1 MNISMFLEV
10 VNLDGILAIHKEV
23 GMTSHDVVF
32 KLRKILKTKKVGHT
46 GTLDPEVSGV
56 LPICIGKATRVSD
69 YVMESGKT
77 YKAEVTIGVSTT
89 TEDQTGDIVEE
100 KNVNENIWSTDDIR
114 STINKLEG
122 EIEQIP
128 PMYSAVKVNGKK
140 LYEYARQ
147 NIEVERPVRKVFI
160 NSIEL
165 ISEISY
171 DNQTCKFEIEV
182 ECGKGTYIR
191 TLATQIGELLGFP
204 AHMSHL
210 IRLKSGGF
218 SLEQAIK
225 LDELRQ
231 IVEQDKLQDV
241 LLPLEYGL
249 NGLEKTTIN
258 DEEIVKRIQN
268 GQKIEKQLIA
278 DHQFEGIFVVWY
290 GDKAIAIMDTYEKNN
305 ALYKP
310 KKVFL

>member
-1 MNISMFLEV
+1 MEV

-56 LPICIGKATRVSD
+56 LPICVGKATRVSD
-69 YVMESGKT
+69 YVMESGKS
-77 YKAEVTIGVSTT
+77 YRAEVTIGVSTT
-89 TEDQTGDIVEE
+89 TEDQTGEIVDQKRVDQNLWDKDEMIATL
-100 KNVNENIWSTDDIR
+100 KQ
-114 STINKLEG
+114 LEG
-122 EIEQIP
+122 DIEQIP

-147 NIEVERPVRKVFI
+147 NIEVERPVRRVHI
-160 NSIEL
+160 NSIDL
-165 ISEISY
+165 ISDIIYENDI
-171 DNQTCKFEIEV
+171 CKFEIEV

-191 TLATQIGELLGFP
+191 TLAIQIGTLLNYP

-218 SLEQAIK
+218 TLNQAIK
-225 LDELRQ
+225 LDDLRE

-241 LLPLEYGL
+241 ILPLEYGL
-249 NGLEKTTIN
+249 NGLTKITVHDKN
-258 DEEIVKRIQN
+258 IVTRIQN
-268 GQKIEKQLIA
+268 GQKIEKSLI
-278 DHQFEGIFVVWY
+278 DESKHDGEFVVWY
-290 GDKAIAIMDTYEKNN
+290 EDKAIAIMDTYDKNET
-305 ALYKP
+305 LYKP

>member
-1 MNISMFLEV
+1 MEV

-56 LPICIGKATRVSD
+56 LPICVGKATRVSD
-69 YVMESGKT
+69 YVMESGKS
-77 YKAEVTIGVSTT
+77 YRAEVTIGVSTT
-89 TEDQTGDIVEE
+89 TEDQTGEIVDQKRVDQNLWDKDEIIATL
-100 KNVNENIWSTDDIR
+100 KQ
-114 STINKLEG
+114 LEG
-122 EIEQIP
+122 DIEQIP

-147 NIEVERPVRKVFI
+147 NIEVERPVRRVHI
-160 NSIEL
+160 NSIDL
-165 ISEISY
+165 ISDIIYENDI
-171 DNQTCKFEIEV
+171 CKFEIEV

-191 TLATQIGELLGFP
+191 TLATQIGALLNYP

-218 SLEQAIK
+218 TLNQAIK
-225 LDELRQ
+225 LDDLRG

-241 LLPLEYGL
+241 ILPLEYGL
-249 NGLEKTTIN
+249 NGLTKITVHDKN
-258 DEEIVKRIQN
+258 IVTRIQN
-268 GQKIEKQLIA
+268 GQKIEKSLI
-278 DHQFEGIFVVWY
+278 DESKHDGEFVVWY
-290 GDKAIAIMDTYEKNN
+290 EDKAIAIMDTYDKNET
-305 ALYKP
+305 LYKP

>member
-1 MNISMFLEV
+1 M
-10 VNLDGILAIHKEV
+10 DGILAIHKEV

-69 YVMESGKT
+69 YVMESGKK
-77 YKAEVTIGVSTT
+77 YKAEVTIGFSTT
-89 TEDQTGDIVEE
+89 TEDQTGELVEQ
-100 KNVNENIWSTDDIR
+100 KIVNEHTWSTEDIR
-114 STINKLEG
+114 STLNKLVG

-147 NIEVERPVRKVFI
+147 NIEVERPVRKVVI

-165 ISEISY
+165 TSEISY
-171 DNQTCKFEIEV
+171 VDQICKFEIEV

-191 TLATQIGELLGFP
+191 TLATQVGELLGFP

-218 SLEQAIK
+218 SLDQAVK
-225 LDELRQ
+225 LDDLRE
-231 IVEQDKLQDV
+231 IVEQDKLQNV

-249 NGLEKTTIN
+249 NGLEKITIN
-258 DEEIVKRIQN
+258 DEDIVKRIQN
-268 GQKIEKQLIA
+268 GQKIEKHLI
-278 DHQFEGIFVVWY
+278 DEHKHDGIFVVWY
-290 GDKAIAIMDTYEKNN
+290 EEKAIAIMDTYEKNS

>member
-1 MNISMFLEV
+1 M
-10 VNLDGILAIHKEV
+10 DGILAIHKEV

-56 LPICIGKATRVSD
+56 LPICVGKATRVSD
-69 YVMESGKT
+69 YVMESGKS
-77 YKAEVTIGVSTT
+77 YRAEVTIGMSTT
-89 TEDQTGDIVEE
+89 TEDQTGEIVDQKRVDQNLWDKDEMIATL
-100 KNVNENIWSTDDIR
+100 KQ
-114 STINKLEG
+114 LEG
-122 EIEQIP
+122 DIEQIP

-147 NIEVERPVRKVFI
+147 NIEVERPVRRVHI
-160 NSIEL
+160 NSIDL
-165 ISEISY
+165 ISDIIYENDI
-171 DNQTCKFEIEV
+171 CKFEIEV

-191 TLATQIGELLGFP
+191 TLATQIGALLNYP

-218 SLEQAIK
+218 TLNQAIK
-225 LDELRQ
+225 LDDLRE

-241 LLPLEYGL
+241 ILPLEYGL
-249 NGLEKTTIN
+249 NGLTKITVHDKNIIT
-258 DEEIVKRIQN
+258 RIQN
-268 GQKIEKQLIA
+268 GQKIEKSLI
-278 DHQFEGIFVVWY
+278 DESKHDGEFVVWNE
-290 GDKAIAIMDTYEKNN
+290 DKAIAIMDTYDKNET
-305 ALYKP
+305 LYKP

>member
-1 MNISMFLEV
+1 M
-10 VNLDGILAIHKEV
+10 DGILAIHKEV

-69 YVMESGKT
+69 YVMESGKK
-77 YKAEVTIGVSTT
+77 YKAEVTIGFSTT
-89 TEDQTGDIVEE
+89 TEDQTGELVEQ
-100 KNVNENIWSTDDIR
+100 KIVNEHTWSTEDIR
-114 STINKLEG
+114 FTLKKLVG

-147 NIEVERPVRKVFI
+147 NIEVERPVRKVVI

-165 ISEISY
+165 TSEISY
-171 DNQTCKFEIEV
+171 VDQICKFEIEV

-191 TLATQIGELLGFP
+191 TLATQVGELLGFP

-218 SLEQAIK
+218 SLDQAVK
-225 LDELRQ
+225 LDDLRE
-231 IVEQDKLQDV
+231 IVEQDKLQNV

-249 NGLEKTTIN
+249 NGLEKITIN
-258 DEEIVKRIQN
+258 DEDIVKRIQN
-268 GQKIEKQLIA
+268 GQKIEKHLI
-278 DHQFEGIFVVWY
+278 DEHKHDGIFVVWY
-290 GDKAIAIMDTYEKNN
+290 EEKAIAIMDTYEKNS

>member
-1 MNISMFLEV
+1 M
-10 VNLDGILAIHKEV
+10 DGILAIHKEV

-56 LPICIGKATRVSD
+56 LPICVGKATRVSD
-69 YVMESGKT
+69 YVMESGKS
-77 YKAEVTIGVSTT
+77 YRAEVTIGVSTT
-89 TEDQTGDIVEE
+89 TEDQTGEIVDQKRVDQNLWDKDEIIATL
-100 KNVNENIWSTDDIR
+100 KQ
-114 STINKLEG
+114 LEG
-122 EIEQIP
+122 DIEQIP

-147 NIEVERPVRKVFI
+147 NLEVERPVRRVHI
-160 NSIEL
+160 NSIDL
-165 ISEISY
+165 ISDIIYEN
-171 DNQTCKFEIEV
+171 DTCKFEIEV

-191 TLATQIGELLGFP
+191 TLATQIGALLNYP

-218 SLEQAIK
+218 TLNQAIK
-225 LDELRQ
+225 LDDLRE

-241 LLPLEYGL
+241 ILPLEYGL
-249 NGLEKTTIN
+249 NGLTKITVHDKN
-258 DEEIVKRIQN
+258 IVTRIQN
-268 GQKIEKQLIA
+268 GQKIEKSLI
-278 DHQFEGIFVVWY
+278 DESKHDGEFVVWY
-290 GDKAIAIMDTYEKNN
+290 EDKAIAIMDTYDKNET
-305 ALYKP
+305 LYKP

>member
-1 MNISMFLEV
+1 MEV

-56 LPICIGKATRVSD
+56 LPICVGKATRVSD
-69 YVMESGKT
+69 YVMESGKS
-77 YKAEVTIGVSTT
+77 YRAEVTIGVSTT
-89 TEDQTGDIVEE
+89 TEDQTGEIVDQKRVDQNLWDKDEIIATL
-100 KNVNENIWSTDDIR
+100 KQ
-114 STINKLEG
+114 LEG
-122 EIEQIP
+122 DIEQIP

-147 NIEVERPVRKVFI
+147 NIEVERPVRRVHI
-160 NSIEL
+160 NSINL
-165 ISEISY
+165 ISDIIYENDI
-171 DNQTCKFEIEV
+171 CKFEIEV

-191 TLATQIGELLGFP
+191 TLATQIGALLNYP

-218 SLEQAIK
+218 TLNQAIK
-225 LDELRQ
+225 LDDLRE

-241 LLPLEYGL
+241 ILPLEYGL
-249 NGLEKTTIN
+249 NGLTKITVHDKN
-258 DEEIVKRIQN
+258 IVTRIQN
-268 GQKIEKQLIA
+268 GQKIEKSLI
-278 DHQFEGIFVVWY
+278 DESKHDGEFVVWY
-290 GDKAIAIMDTYEKNN
+290 EDKAIAIMDTYDKNET
-305 ALYKP
+305 LYKP

>member
-1 MNISMFLEV
+1 M
-10 VNLDGILAIHKEV
+10 DGILAIHKEV

-56 LPICIGKATRVSD
+56 LPICVGKATRVSD
-69 YVMESGKT
+69 YVMESGKS
-77 YKAEVTIGVSTT
+77 YRAEVTIGVSTT
-89 TEDQTGDIVEE
+89 TEDQTGEIVDQKRVDQNLWDKDEIIATL
-100 KNVNENIWSTDDIR
+100 KQ
-114 STINKLEG
+114 LEG
-122 EIEQIP
+122 DIEQIP

-147 NIEVERPVRKVFI
+147 NIEVERPVRRVHI
-160 NSIEL
+160 NSIDL
-165 ISEISY
+165 ISDIIYEN
-171 DNQTCKFEIEV
+171 DTCKFEIEV

-191 TLATQIGELLGFP
+191 TLATQIGALLNYP

-225 LDELRQ
+225 LDDLRE

-241 LLPLEYGL
+241 ILPLEYGL
-249 NGLEKTTIN
+249 NGLTKITVHDKN
-258 DEEIVKRIQN
+258 IVTRIQN
-268 GQKIEKQLIA
+268 GQKIEKSLI
-278 DHQFEGIFVVWY
+278 DESKHDGEFVVWY
-290 GDKAIAIMDTYEKNN
+290 EDKAIAIMDTYDKNET
-305 ALYKP
+305 LYKP

>member
-1 MNISMFLEV
+1 M
-10 VNLDGILAIHKEV
+10 DGILAIHKEV

-56 LPICIGKATRVSD
+56 LPICVGKATRVSD
-69 YVMESGKT
+69 YVMESGKS
-77 YKAEVTIGVSTT
+77 YRAEVTIGVSTT
-89 TEDQTGDIVEE
+89 TEDQTGEIVDQ
-100 KNVNENIWSTDDIR
+100 KR
-114 STINKLEG
+114 INQNLWDKDEIIATLKQLEG
-122 EIEQIP
+122 DIEQIP

-147 NIEVERPVRKVFI
+147 NIEVERPVRRVHI
-160 NSIEL
+160 NSIDL
-165 ISEISY
+165 ISDIIYENDI
-171 DNQTCKFEIEV
+171 CKFEIEV

-191 TLATQIGELLGFP
+191 TLATQIGALLNYP

-218 SLEQAIK
+218 TLNQAIK
-225 LDELRQ
+225 LDDLRE

-241 LLPLEYGL
+241 ILPLEYGL
-249 NGLEKTTIN
+249 NGLTKITVHDKN
-258 DEEIVKRIQN
+258 IVTRIQN
-268 GQKIEKQLIA
+268 GQKIEKSLI
-278 DHQFEGIFVVWY
+278 DESKHDGEFVVWY
-290 GDKAIAIMDTYEKNN
+290 EDKAIAIMDTYDKNET
-305 ALYKP
+305 LYKP

>member
-1 MNISMFLEV
+1 M
-10 VNLDGILAIHKEV
+10 DGILAIHKEV

-56 LPICIGKATRVSD
+56 LPICVGKATRVSD
-69 YVMESGKT
+69 YVMESGKS
-77 YKAEVTIGVSTT
+77 YRAEVTIGMSTT
-89 TEDQTGDIVEE
+89 TEDQTGEIVDQKRVGQNLWDKDEMIATL
-100 KNVNENIWSTDDIR
+100 KQ
-114 STINKLEG
+114 LEG
-122 EIEQIP
+122 DIEQIP

-147 NIEVERPVRKVFI
+147 NIEVERPVRRVHI
-160 NSIEL
+160 NSIDL
-165 ISEISY
+165 ISDIIYEN
-171 DNQTCKFEIEV
+171 DTCKFEIEV

-191 TLATQIGELLGFP
+191 TLATQIGALLNYP

-218 SLEQAIK
+218 TLNQAIK
-225 LDELRQ
+225 LDDLRE

-241 LLPLEYGL
+241 ILPLEYGL
-249 NGLEKTTIN
+249 NGLTKITVYDKN
-258 DEEIVKRIQN
+258 IVTRIQN
-268 GQKIEKQLIA
+268 GQKIEKSLI
-278 DHQFEGIFVVWY
+278 DESKHDGEFVVWY
-290 GDKAIAIMDTYEKNN
+290 EDKAIAIMDTYDKNET
-305 ALYKP
+305 LYKP

>member
-1 MNISMFLEV
+1 MEV

-56 LPICIGKATRVSD
+56 LPICVGKATRVSD
-69 YVMESGKT
+69 YVMESGKS
-77 YKAEVTIGVSTT
+77 YRAEVTIGVSTT
-89 TEDQTGDIVEE
+89 TEDQTGEIVDQKRVDQNLWDKDEMIATL
-100 KNVNENIWSTDDIR
+100 KQ
-114 STINKLEG
+114 LEG
-122 EIEQIP
+122 DIEQIP

-147 NIEVERPVRKVFI
+147 NIEVERPVRRVHI
-160 NSIEL
+160 NSIDL
-165 ISEISY
+165 ISDIIYEN
-171 DNQTCKFEIEV
+171 DTCKFEIEV

-191 TLATQIGELLGFP
+191 TLATQIGALLNYP

-218 SLEQAIK
+218 SLEQTIK
-225 LDELRQ
+225 LDDLRE

-241 LLPLEYGL
+241 ILPLEYGL
-249 NGLEKTTIN
+249 NGLTKVTVH
-258 DEEIVKRIQN
+258 DKDIVTRIQN
-268 GQKIEKQLIA
+268 GQKIEKSLI
-278 DHQFEGIFVVWY
+278 DESKHDGEFVVWY
-290 GDKAIAIMDTYEKNN
+290 EDKAIAIMDTYDKNET
-305 ALYKP
+305 LYKP

>member
-1 MNISMFLEV
+1 MEV

-56 LPICIGKATRVSD
+56 LPICVGKATRVSD
-69 YVMESGKT
+69 YVMESGKS
-77 YKAEVTIGVSTT
+77 YRAEVTIGMSTT
-89 TEDQTGDIVEE
+89 TEDQTGEIVDQKRVDQNLWDKDEIIATL
-100 KNVNENIWSTDDIR
+100 KQ
-114 STINKLEG
+114 LEG
-122 EIEQIP
+122 DIEQIP

-147 NIEVERPVRKVFI
+147 NIEIERPVRRVHI
-160 NSIEL
+160 NSINL
-165 ISEISY
+165 ISDIIYENDI
-171 DNQTCKFEIEV
+171 CKFEIEV

-191 TLATQIGELLGFP
+191 TLATQIGALLNYP

-218 SLEQAIK
+218 TLNQAIK
-225 LDELRQ
+225 LDDLRE

-241 LLPLEYGL
+241 ILPLEYGL
-249 NGLEKTTIN
+249 NGLTKITVHDKN
-258 DEEIVKRIQN
+258 IVTRIQN
-268 GQKIEKQLIA
+268 GQKIEKSLI
-278 DHQFEGIFVVWY
+278 DESKHDGEFVVWY
-290 GDKAIAIMDTYEKNN
+290 EDKAIAIMDTYDKNET
-305 ALYKP
+305 LYKP

>member
-1 MNISMFLEV
+1 M
-10 VNLDGILAIHKEV
+10 DGILAIHKEV

-56 LPICIGKATRVSD
+56 LPICVGKATRVSD
-69 YVMESGKT
+69 YVMESGKS
-77 YKAEVTIGVSTT
+77 YRAEVTIGMSTT
-89 TEDQTGDIVEE
+89 TEDQTGEIVDQKRVDQNLWGKDEMIATL
-100 KNVNENIWSTDDIR
+100 KQ
-114 STINKLEG
+114 LEG
-122 EIEQIP
+122 DIEQIP

-147 NIEVERPVRKVFI
+147 NIEVERPVRRVHI
-160 NSIEL
+160 NSIDL
-165 ISEISY
+165 ISDIIYEN
-171 DNQTCKFEIEV
+171 DTCKFEIEV

-191 TLATQIGELLGFP
+191 TLATQIGALLNYP

-218 SLEQAIK
+218 TLNQAIK
-225 LDELRQ
+225 LDDLRE

-241 LLPLEYGL
+241 ILPLEYGL
-249 NGLEKTTIN
+249 NGLTKITVHDKN
-258 DEEIVKRIQN
+258 IVTRIQN
-268 GQKIEKQLIA
+268 GQKIEKSLI
-278 DHQFEGIFVVWY
+278 DESKHDGEFVVWY
-290 GDKAIAIMDTYEKNN
+290 EDKAIAIMDTYDKNET
-305 ALYKP
+305 LYKP

>member
-1 MNISMFLEV
+1 MEV

-56 LPICIGKATRVSD
+56 LPICVGKATRVSD
-69 YVMESGKT
+69 YVMESGKS
-77 YKAEVTIGVSTT
+77 YRAEVTIGVSTT
-89 TEDQTGDIVEE
+89 TEDQTGEIVDQ
-100 KNVNENIWSTDDIR
+100 KR
-114 STINKLEG
+114 INQNLWDKDEIIATLKQLEG
-122 EIEQIP
+122 DIEQIP

-147 NIEVERPVRKVFI
+147 NIEVERPVRRVHI
-160 NSIEL
+160 NSIDL
-165 ISEISY
+165 ISDIIYEN
-171 DNQTCKFEIEV
+171 DNCKFEIEV

-191 TLATQIGELLGFP
+191 TLATQIGTLLNYP

-218 SLEQAIK
+218 TLNQAIK
-225 LDELRQ
+225 LDVLRE

-241 LLPLEYGL
+241 ILPLEYGL
-249 NGLEKTTIN
+249 NGLTKITVHDKN
-258 DEEIVKRIQN
+258 IVTRIQN
-268 GQKIEKQLIA
+268 GQKIEKSLI
-278 DHQFEGIFVVWY
+278 DESKHDGEFVVWY
-290 GDKAIAIMDTYEKNN
+290 EDKAIAIMDTYDKNET
-305 ALYKP
+305 LYKP

>member
-1 MNISMFLEV
+1 M
-10 VNLDGILAIHKEV
+10 DGILAIHKEV

-46 GTLDPEVSGV
+46 GTLVPEVSGV
-56 LPICIGKATRVSD
+56 LPICVGKATRVSD
-69 YVMESGKT
+69 YVMESGKS
-77 YKAEVTIGVSTT
+77 YRAEVTIGMSTT
-89 TEDQTGDIVEE
+89 TEDQTGEIVDQKRVDQNLWDKDEIIATL
-100 KNVNENIWSTDDIR
+100 KQ
-114 STINKLEG
+114 LEG
-122 EIEQIP
+122 DIEQIP

-147 NIEVERPVRKVFI
+147 NIEVERPVRRVHI
-160 NSIEL
+160 NSIDL
-165 ISEISY
+165 ISDIIYEN
-171 DNQTCKFEIEV
+171 DTCKFEIEV

-191 TLATQIGELLGFP
+191 TLATQIGALLNYP

-225 LDELRQ
+225 LDDLRE

-241 LLPLEYGL
+241 ILPLEYGL
-249 NGLEKTTIN
+249 NGLTKITVHDKN
-258 DEEIVKRIQN
+258 IVTRIQN
-268 GQKIEKQLIA
+268 GQKIEKSLI
-278 DHQFEGIFVVWY
+278 DESKHDGEFVVWY
-290 GDKAIAIMDTYEKNN
+290 KDKAIAIMDTYDKNET
-305 ALYKP
+305 LYKP

>member
-1 MNISMFLEV
+1 M
-10 VNLDGILAIHKEV
+10 DGILAIHKEV

-69 YVMESGKT
+69 YVMESGKK
-77 YKAEVTIGVSTT
+77 YKAEVTIGFSTT
-89 TEDQTGDIVEE
+89 TEDQTGELVEQ
-100 KNVNENIWSTDDIR
+100 KIVNEHTWSTEDIR
-114 STINKLEG
+114 STLNKLVG

-165 ISEISY
+165 TSEISY
-171 DNQTCKFEIEV
+171 VDQICKFEIEV

-191 TLATQIGELLGFP
+191 TLATQVGELLGLP

-218 SLEQAIK
+218 SLDQAVK
-225 LDELRQ
+225 LDDLRE
-231 IVEQDKLQDV
+231 IVEQDKLQNV

-249 NGLEKTTIN
+249 NGLEKITIN
-258 DEEIVKRIQN
+258 DEDIVKRIQN
-268 GQKIEKQLIA
+268 GQKIEKHLI
-278 DHQFEGIFVVWY
+278 DEHKHDGIFVVWY
-290 GDKAIAIMDTYEKNN
+290 EEKAIAIMDTYEKNS

>member
-1 MNISMFLEV
+1 MEV

-56 LPICIGKATRVSD
+56 LPICVGKATRVSD
-69 YVMESGKT
+69 YVMESGKS
-77 YKAEVTIGVSTT
+77 YRAEVTIGMSTT
-89 TEDQTGDIVEE
+89 TEDQTGEIVDQKRVDQNLWDKDEIIATL
-100 KNVNENIWSTDDIR
+100 KQ
-114 STINKLEG
+114 LEG
-122 EIEQIP
+122 DIEQIP

-147 NIEVERPVRKVFI
+147 NIEVERPVRRVHI
-160 NSIEL
+160 NSIDL
-165 ISEISY
+165 ISDIIYENDTS
-171 DNQTCKFEIEV
+171 KFEIEV

-191 TLATQIGELLGFP
+191 TLATQIGALLNYP

-225 LDELRQ
+225 LDDLRE

-241 LLPLEYGL
+241 ILPLEYGL
-249 NGLEKTTIN
+249 NGLTKITVHDKN
-258 DEEIVKRIQN
+258 IVTRIQN
-268 GQKIEKQLIA
+268 GQKIEKSLI
-278 DHQFEGIFVVWY
+278 DESKHDGEFVVWY
-290 GDKAIAIMDTYEKNN
+290 KDKAIAIMDTYDKNET
-305 ALYKP
+305 LYKP

>member
-1 MNISMFLEV
+1 MFLEV

-100 KNVNENIWSTDDIR
+100 KNVNENTWSTDDIR

>member
-1 MNISMFLEV
+1 
-10 VNLDGILAIHKEV
+10 
-23 GMTSHDVVF
+23 MTSHDVVF

-69 YVMESGKT
+69 YVMESGKK
-77 YKAEVTIGVSTT
+77 YKAEVTIGFSTT
-89 TEDQTGDIVEE
+89 TEDQTGELVEQ
-100 KNVNENIWSTDDIR
+100 KIVNEHTWSTEDIR
-114 STINKLEG
+114 STLNKLVG

-165 ISEISY
+165 TSEISY
-171 DNQTCKFEIEV
+171 VDQICKFEIEV

-191 TLATQIGELLGFP
+191 TLATQVGELLGFP

-218 SLEQAIK
+218 SLDQAVK
-225 LDELRQ
+225 LDDLRE
-231 IVEQDKLQDV
+231 IVEQDKLQNV

-249 NGLEKTTIN
+249 NGLEKITIN
-258 DEEIVKRIQN
+258 DEDIVKRIQN
-268 GQKIEKQLIA
+268 GQKIEKHLI
-278 DHQFEGIFVVWY
+278 DEHKHDGIFVVWY
-290 GDKAIAIMDTYEKNN
+290 EEKAIAIMDTYEKNS

>member
-1 MNISMFLEV
+1 M
-10 VNLDGILAIHKEV
+10 DGILAIHKEV

-69 YVMESGKT
+69 YVMESGKK
-77 YKAEVTIGVSTT
+77 YKAEVTIGFSTT
-89 TEDQTGDIVEE
+89 TEDQTGELVEQKIVT
-100 KNVNENIWSTDDIR
+100 ENTWSTEDIQ
-114 STINKLEG
+114 STLNKLVG

-171 DNQTCKFEIEV
+171 VDQICKFEIEV

-191 TLATQIGELLGFP
+191 TLATQVGELLGFP

-218 SLEQAIK
+218 SLDQAVK
-225 LDELRQ
+225 LEDLRE
-231 IVEQDKLQDV
+231 IVEQDKLQNV

-249 NGLEKTTIN
+249 NGLAKITIN
-258 DEEIVKRIQN
+258 DEDIVKRIQN
-268 GQKIEKQLIA
+268 GQKIEKHLI
-278 DHQFEGIFVVWY
+278 DEHKHEGIFVVWY
-290 GDKAIAIMDTYEKNN
+290 EEKAIAIMVTYEKNN
-305 ALYKP
+305 ELYKP

>member
-1 MNISMFLEV
+1 M
-10 VNLDGILAIHKEV
+10 DGILAIHKEV

-56 LPICIGKATRVSD
+56 LPICVGKATRVSD
-69 YVMESGKT
+69 YVMESGKS
-77 YKAEVTIGVSTT
+77 YRAEVTIGMSTT
-89 TEDQTGDIVEE
+89 TEDQTGEIVDQKRVDQNLWDKDEIIATL
-100 KNVNENIWSTDDIR
+100 KQ
-114 STINKLEG
+114 LEG
-122 EIEQIP
+122 DIEQIP

-147 NIEVERPVRKVFI
+147 NIEVERPVRRVHI
-160 NSIEL
+160 NSIDL
-165 ISEISY
+165 ISDIIYEN
-171 DNQTCKFEIEV
+171 DTCKFEIEV

-191 TLATQIGELLGFP
+191 TLATQIGALLNYP

-225 LDELRQ
+225 LDDLRE

-241 LLPLEYGL
+241 ILPLEYGL
-249 NGLEKTTIN
+249 NGLTKVTVH
-258 DEEIVKRIQN
+258 DKDIVTRIQN
-268 GQKIEKQLIA
+268 GQKIEKSLI
-278 DHQFEGIFVVWY
+278 DESKHDGEFVVWY
-290 GDKAIAIMDTYEKNN
+290 KDKAIAIMDTYDKNET
-305 ALYKP
+305 LYKP

>member
-1 MNISMFLEV
+1 MEV

-56 LPICIGKATRVSD
+56 LPICVGKATRVSD
-69 YVMESGKT
+69 YVMESGKS
-77 YKAEVTIGVSTT
+77 YRAEVTIGVSTT
-89 TEDQTGDIVEE
+89 TEDQTGEIVEQKRVDQNLWDKDE
-100 KNVNENIWSTDDIR
+100 MIATLKQ
-114 STINKLEG
+114 LEG
-122 EIEQIP
+122 DIEQIP

-147 NIEVERPVRKVFI
+147 NIEVERPVRRVHI
-160 NSIEL
+160 NSIDL
-165 ISEISY
+165 ISDIIYEN
-171 DNQTCKFEIEV
+171 DTCKFEIEV

-191 TLATQIGELLGFP
+191 TLATQIGALLNYP

-218 SLEQAIK
+218 TLNQAIK
-225 LDELRQ
+225 LDDLRE

-241 LLPLEYGL
+241 ILPLEYGL
-249 NGLEKTTIN
+249 NGLTKITVHDKN
-258 DEEIVKRIQN
+258 IVTRIQN
-268 GQKIEKQLIA
+268 GQKIEKSLI
-278 DHQFEGIFVVWY
+278 DESKHDGEFVVWY
-290 GDKAIAIMDTYEKNN
+290 EDKAIAIMDTYDKNET
-305 ALYKP
+305 LYKP

>member
-1 MNISMFLEV
+1 M
-10 VNLDGILAIHKEV
+10 DGILAIHKEV

-56 LPICIGKATRVSD
+56 LPICVGKATRVSD
-69 YVMESGKT
+69 YVMESGKS
-77 YKAEVTIGVSTT
+77 YRAEVTIGVSTT
-89 TEDQTGDIVEE
+89 TEDQTGEIVDQKRVDQNLWDKDEMIATL
-100 KNVNENIWSTDDIR
+100 KQ
-114 STINKLEG
+114 LEG
-122 EIEQIP
+122 DIEQIP
-128 PMYSAVKVNGKK
+128 PLYSAVKVNGKK

-147 NIEVERPVRKVFI
+147 NIEVERPVRRVHI
-160 NSIEL
+160 NSIDL
-165 ISEISY
+165 ISDIIYEN
-171 DNQTCKFEIEV
+171 DTCKFEIEV

-191 TLATQIGELLGFP
+191 TLATQIGALLNYP

-225 LDELRQ
+225 LDDLRE

-241 LLPLEYGL
+241 ILPLEYGL
-249 NGLEKTTIN
+249 NGLTKVTVH
-258 DEEIVKRIQN
+258 DKDIVTRIQK
-268 GQKIEKQLIA
+268 GQKIEKSLI
-278 DHQFEGIFVVWY
+278 DESKHDGEFVVWY
-290 GDKAIAIMDTYEKNN
+290 EDKAIAIMDTYDKNET
-305 ALYKP
+305 LYKP

>member
-1 MNISMFLEV
+1 MEV

-56 LPICIGKATRVSD
+56 LPICVGKATRVSD
-69 YVMESGKT
+69 YVMESGKS
-77 YKAEVTIGVSTT
+77 YRAEVTIGVSTT
-89 TEDQTGDIVEE
+89 TEDQTGEIVDQKRVDQNLWDKDEIIATL
-100 KNVNENIWSTDDIR
+100 KQ
-114 STINKLEG
+114 LEG
-122 EIEQIP
+122 DIEQIP

-147 NIEVERPVRKVFI
+147 NIEIERPVRRVHI
-160 NSIEL
+160 NSIDL
-165 ISEISY
+165 ISDIIYENDI
-171 DNQTCKFEIEV
+171 CKFEIEV

-191 TLATQIGELLGFP
+191 TLATQIGALLNYP

-218 SLEQAIK
+218 TLNQAIK
-225 LDELRQ
+225 LDDLRE

-241 LLPLEYGL
+241 ILPLEYGL
-249 NGLEKTTIN
+249 NGLTKITVHDKN
-258 DEEIVKRIQN
+258 IVTRIQN
-268 GQKIEKQLIA
+268 GQKIEKSLI
-278 DHQFEGIFVVWY
+278 DESKHDGEFVVWY
-290 GDKAIAIMDTYEKNN
+290 EDKAIAIMDTYDKNET
-305 ALYKP
+305 LYKP

>member
-1 MNISMFLEV
+1 MEV

-56 LPICIGKATRVSD
+56 LPICVGKATRVSD
-69 YVMESGKT
+69 YVMESGKS
-77 YKAEVTIGVSTT
+77 YRAEVTIGMSTT
-89 TEDQTGDIVEE
+89 TEDQTGEIVDQKRVGQNLWDKDEMIATL
-100 KNVNENIWSTDDIR
+100 KQ
-114 STINKLEG
+114 LEG
-122 EIEQIP
+122 DIEQIP

-147 NIEVERPVRKVFI
+147 NIEVERPVRRVHI
-160 NSIEL
+160 NSIDL
-165 ISEISY
+165 ISDIIYEN
-171 DNQTCKFEIEV
+171 DTCKFEIEV

-191 TLATQIGELLGFP
+191 TLATQIGALLNYP

-218 SLEQAIK
+218 TLNQAIK
-225 LDELRQ
+225 LDDLRE

-241 LLPLEYGL
+241 ILPLEYGL
-249 NGLEKTTIN
+249 NGLTKITVYDKN
-258 DEEIVKRIQN
+258 IVTRIQN
-268 GQKIEKQLIA
+268 GQKIEKSLI
-278 DHQFEGIFVVWY
+278 DESKHDGEFVVWY
-290 GDKAIAIMDTYEKNN
+290 EDKAIAIMDTYDKNET
-305 ALYKP
+305 LYKP

>member
-1 MNISMFLEV
+1 M
-10 VNLDGILAIHKEV
+10 DGILAIHKEV

-56 LPICIGKATRVSD
+56 LPICVGKATRVSD
-69 YVMESGKT
+69 YVMESGKF
-77 YKAEVTIGVSTT
+77 YRAEVTIGMSTT
-89 TEDQTGDIVEE
+89 TEDQTGEIVDQKRVDQNLWDKDEIIATL
-100 KNVNENIWSTDDIR
+100 KQ
-114 STINKLEG
+114 LEG
-122 EIEQIP
+122 DIEQIP

-147 NIEVERPVRKVFI
+147 NIEVERPVRRVHI
-160 NSIEL
+160 NSIDL
-165 ISEISY
+165 ISDIIYEN
-171 DNQTCKFEIEV
+171 DTCKFEIEV

-191 TLATQIGELLGFP
+191 TLATQIGALLNYP

-225 LDELRQ
+225 LDDLRE

-241 LLPLEYGL
+241 ILPLEYGL
-249 NGLEKTTIN
+249 NGLTKITVHDKN
-258 DEEIVKRIQN
+258 IVTRIQN
-268 GQKIEKQLIA
+268 GQKIEKSLI
-278 DHQFEGIFVVWY
+278 DESKHDGEFVVWY
-290 GDKAIAIMDTYEKNN
+290 KDKAIAIMDTYDKNET
-305 ALYKP
+305 LYKP

>member
-1 MNISMFLEV
+1 M
-10 VNLDGILAIHKEV
+10 DGILAIHKEV

-56 LPICIGKATRVSD
+56 LPICVGKATRVSD
-69 YVMESGKT
+69 YVMESGKS
-77 YKAEVTIGVSTT
+77 YRAEVTIGVSTT
-89 TEDQTGDIVEE
+89 TEDQTGEIVDQKRVDQNLWDKDEIIATL
-100 KNVNENIWSTDDIR
+100 KQ
-114 STINKLEG
+114 LEG
-122 EIEQIP
+122 DIEQIP

-147 NIEVERPVRKVFI
+147 NIEIERPVRRVHI
-160 NSIEL
+160 NSINL
-165 ISEISY
+165 ISDIIYENDI
-171 DNQTCKFEIEV
+171 CKFEIEV

-191 TLATQIGELLGFP
+191 TLATQIGALLNYP

-218 SLEQAIK
+218 TLNQAIK
-225 LDELRQ
+225 LDDLRE

-241 LLPLEYGL
+241 ILPLEYGL
-249 NGLEKTTIN
+249 NGLTKITVHDKN
-258 DEEIVKRIQN
+258 IVTRIQN
-268 GQKIEKQLIA
+268 GQKIEKSLI
-278 DHQFEGIFVVWY
+278 DECKHDGEFVVWY
-290 GDKAIAIMDTYEKNN
+290 EDKAIAIMDTYDKNET
-305 ALYKP
+305 LYKP

>member
-1 MNISMFLEV
+1 MEV

-32 KLRKILKTKKVGHT
+32 KLRKILKIKKVGHT

-56 LPICIGKATRVSD
+56 LPICVGKATRVSD
-69 YVMESGKT
+69 YVMESGKS
-77 YKAEVTIGVSTT
+77 YRAEVTIGVSTT
-89 TEDQTGDIVEE
+89 TEDQTGEIVDQERVDQNLWDKDE
-100 KNVNENIWSTDDIR
+100 MIATLKQ
-114 STINKLEG
+114 LEG
-122 EIEQIP
+122 DIEQIP

-147 NIEVERPVRKVFI
+147 NIEVERPVRRVHI
-160 NSIEL
+160 NSIDL
-165 ISEISY
+165 ISDIIYENDI
-171 DNQTCKFEIEV
+171 CKFEIEV

-191 TLATQIGELLGFP
+191 TLATQIGALLNYP

-218 SLEQAIK
+218 TLNQAIK
-225 LDELRQ
+225 LDDLRE

-241 LLPLEYGL
+241 ILPLEYGL
-249 NGLEKTTIN
+249 NGLTKITVHDKN
-258 DEEIVKRIQN
+258 IVTRIQN
-268 GQKIEKQLIA
+268 GQKIEKSLI
-278 DHQFEGIFVVWY
+278 DESKHDGEFVVWY
-290 GDKAIAIMDTYEKNN
+290 EDKAIAIMDTYDKNET
-305 ALYKP
+305 LYKP

>member
-1 MNISMFLEV
+1 M
-10 VNLDGILAIHKEV
+10 DGILAIHKEV

-56 LPICIGKATRVSD
+56 LPICVGKATRVSD
-69 YVMESGKT
+69 YVMESGKS
-77 YKAEVTIGVSTT
+77 YRAEVTIGVSTT
-89 TEDQTGDIVEE
+89 TEDQTGEIVDQKRVDQNLWDKDEI
-100 KNVNENIWSTDDIR
+100 NVTL
-114 STINKLEG
+114 KQLEG
-122 EIEQIP
+122 DIEQIP

-147 NIEVERPVRKVFI
+147 NIEVERPVRRVHI
-160 NSIEL
+160 NSIDL
-165 ISEISY
+165 ISDIIYEN
-171 DNQTCKFEIEV
+171 DTCKFEIEV

-191 TLATQIGELLGFP
+191 TLATQIGALLNYP

-225 LDELRQ
+225 LDDLRE

-241 LLPLEYGL
+241 ILPLEYGL
-249 NGLEKTTIN
+249 NGLTKITVHDKN
-258 DEEIVKRIQN
+258 IVTRIQN
-268 GQKIEKQLIA
+268 GQKIEKSLI
-278 DHQFEGIFVVWY
+278 DESKHDGEFVVWY
-290 GDKAIAIMDTYEKNN
+290 KDKAIAIMDTYDKNET
-305 ALYKP
+305 LYKP

>member
-1 MNISMFLEV
+1 MEV

-56 LPICIGKATRVSD
+56 LPICVGKATRVSD
-69 YVMESGKT
+69 YVMESGKS
-77 YKAEVTIGVSTT
+77 YRAEVTIGVSTT
-89 TEDQTGDIVEE
+89 TEDQTGEIVDQKRVDQNLWDKDEIIATL
-100 KNVNENIWSTDDIR
+100 KQ
-114 STINKLEG
+114 LEG
-122 EIEQIP
+122 DIEQIP

-147 NIEVERPVRKVFI
+147 NIEVERPVRRVHI
-160 NSIEL
+160 NSIDL
-165 ISEISY
+165 ISDIIYEN
-171 DNQTCKFEIEV
+171 DNCKFEIEV

-191 TLATQIGELLGFP
+191 TLATQIGALLNYP

-218 SLEQAIK
+218 TLNQAIK
-225 LDELRQ
+225 LDDLRG

-241 LLPLEYGL
+241 ILPLEYGL
-249 NGLEKTTIN
+249 NGLTKITVHDKN
-258 DEEIVKRIQN
+258 IVTRIQN
-268 GQKIEKQLIA
+268 GQKIEKSLI
-278 DHQFEGIFVVWY
+278 DESKHDGEFVVWY
-290 GDKAIAIMDTYEKNN
+290 EDKAIAIMDTYDKNET
-305 ALYKP
+305 LYKP

>member
-1 MNISMFLEV
+1 MEV

-32 KLRKILKTKKVGHT
+32 KLRKILKIKKVGHT

-56 LPICIGKATRVSD
+56 LPICVGKATRVSG
-69 YVMESGKT
+69 YVMESGKS
-77 YKAEVTIGVSTT
+77 YRAEVTIGVSTT
-89 TEDQTGDIVEE
+89 TEDQTGEIVDQKRVEQNLWDKDE
-100 KNVNENIWSTDDIR
+100 IIATLKQ
-114 STINKLEG
+114 LEG
-122 EIEQIP
+122 DIEQIP

-147 NIEVERPVRKVFI
+147 NIEIERPVRRVHI
-160 NSIEL
+160 NSINL
-165 ISEISY
+165 ISDIIYENDI
-171 DNQTCKFEIEV
+171 CKFEIEV

-191 TLATQIGELLGFP
+191 TLATQIGALLNYP

-218 SLEQAIK
+218 TLNQAIK
-225 LDELRQ
+225 LDDLRE

-241 LLPLEYGL
+241 ILPLEYGL
-249 NGLEKTTIN
+249 NGLTKITVHDKN
-258 DEEIVKRIQN
+258 IVTRIQN
-268 GQKIEKQLIA
+268 GQKIEKSLI
-278 DHQFEGIFVVWY
+278 DESKHDGEFVVWY
-290 GDKAIAIMDTYEKNN
+290 EDKAIAIMDTYDKNET
-305 ALYKP
+305 LYKP

>member
-1 MNISMFLEV
+1 
-10 VNLDGILAIHKEV
+10 
-23 GMTSHDVVF
+23 MTSHDVVF

-56 LPICIGKATRVSD
+56 LPICVGKATRVSD
-69 YVMESGKT
+69 YVMESGKS
-77 YKAEVTIGVSTT
+77 YRAEVTIGVSTT
-89 TEDQTGDIVEE
+89 TEDQTGEIVDQKRVDQNLWDKDEI
-100 KNVNENIWSTDDIR
+100 NVTL
-114 STINKLEG
+114 KQLEG
-122 EIEQIP
+122 DIEQIP

-147 NIEVERPVRKVFI
+147 NIEVERPVRRIHI
-160 NSIEL
+160 NSIDL
-165 ISEISY
+165 ISDIIYEN
-171 DNQTCKFEIEV
+171 DTCKFEIEV

-191 TLATQIGELLGFP
+191 TLATQIGALLNYP

-225 LDELRQ
+225 LDDLRE

-241 LLPLEYGL
+241 ILPLEYGL
-249 NGLEKTTIN
+249 NGLTKITVHDKN
-258 DEEIVKRIQN
+258 IVTRIQN
-268 GQKIEKQLIA
+268 GQKIEKSLI
-278 DHQFEGIFVVWY
+278 DESKHDGEFVVWY
-290 GDKAIAIMDTYEKNN
+290 KDKAIAIMDTYDKNET
-305 ALYKP
+305 LYKP

>member
-1 MNISMFLEV
+1 M
-10 VNLDGILAIHKEV
+10 DGILAIHKEV

-56 LPICIGKATRVSD
+56 LPICVGKATRVSD
-69 YVMESGKT
+69 YVMESGKS
-77 YKAEVTIGVSTT
+77 YRAEVTIGVSTT
-89 TEDQTGDIVEE
+89 TEDQTGEIVDQKRVDQNLWDKDEI
-100 KNVNENIWSTDDIR
+100 NVTL
-114 STINKLEG
+114 KQLEG
-122 EIEQIP
+122 DIEQIP

-147 NIEVERPVRKVFI
+147 NIEVERPVRRIHI
-160 NSIEL
+160 NSIDL
-165 ISEISY
+165 ISDIIYEN
-171 DNQTCKFEIEV
+171 DTCKFEIEV

-191 TLATQIGELLGFP
+191 TLATQIGALLNYP

-225 LDELRQ
+225 LDDLRE

-241 LLPLEYGL
+241 ILPLEYGL
-249 NGLEKTTIN
+249 NGLTKITVHDKN
-258 DEEIVKRIQN
+258 IVTRIQN
-268 GQKIEKQLIA
+268 GQKIEKSLI
-278 DHQFEGIFVVWY
+278 DESKHDGEFVVWY
-290 GDKAIAIMDTYEKNN
+290 KDKAIAIMDTYDKNET
-305 ALYKP
+305 LYKP